1 MATWTPVR
9 TGARTR
15 STGAPGAIASL
26 AAAVFTIV
34 VTAFAFLV
42 AAAIL
47 LPAPGDAGAGIVAVT
62 SPLPAVSPTTPGGSA
77 APRATQAPTAAPA
90 AVVATL
96 TPSPTAAPRL
106 ARIRASAP
114 VVVDGRPVGR
124 VTVQALRVA
133 TKPGVQV
140 EVDERVLVATVLL
153 TATSRLPYDAAHW
166 QLEDEA
172 GDRWDP
178 LGDAPT
184 KPLGAGTLAPA
195 GARTGSVAFVV
206 PRDRTVRSVILT
218 DGAGTDLV
226 VFSRPQ
232 PST

>member
-1 MATWTPVR
+1 M
-9 TGARTR
+9 
-15 STGAPGAIASL
+15 
-26 AAAVFTIV
+26 AAVVTIG

-42 AAAIL
+42 AVAVL
-47 LPAPGDAGAGIVAVT
+47 LPAPGGADAGIGALT
-62 SPLPAVSPTTPGGSA
+62 SPLPSRSPTVPGGPA
-77 APRATQAPTAAPA
+77 APRASQAPAGVATAAPTVA
-90 AVVATL
+90 VATPA
-96 TPSPTAAPRL
+96 PSPTTAPRL

-114 VVVDGRPVGR
+114 VVVDGRPAGR
-124 VTVQALRVA
+124 VTVQALRAA
-133 TKPGVQV
+133 TKTGV
-140 EVDERVLVATVLL
+140 EVEADERVLVATVRL

-184 KPLGAGTLAPA
+184 NPLGAGTLAPA
-195 GARTGSVAFVV
+195 GTRTGSVAFVL

-218 DGAGTDLV
+218 DGVGTDLV